1 VDAILIS
8 MSRLHGA
15 GDMATGTAAVALGLA
30 TLANMLTKAGIAWTT
45 GGRQVGK
52 TVVGSYLIALIG
64 GGISLWLTLA
74 LGRA

>member
-1 VDAILIS
+1 
-8 MSRLHGA
+8 
-15 GDMATGTAAVALGLA
+15 MATGTAAVALGLA